1 MSNPYAQQG
10 GNGWGNNPQGQQGY
24 GQGPYGAQPQQQGYG
39 AGQYGAQ
46 PQQQSYGQ
54 DASNPYGVSN
64 SQNPYG
70 GQSSSDPYGASNTQ
84 NPYGS
89 QGGNAYGA
97 QNQGGYPQGY
107 GQPGMSPMGTPPQ
120 GEKSKAPLLIGIVAG
135 IVVLLM
141 IGGLVVWGMLGSSSR
156 SASGPSSDRTS
167 SSSGGSDSGSGSGS
181 GSGSSSGSGSGSSS
195 GSGSGSSSGSGSG
208 SSSGSG
214 SGSSSGTSSGGG
226 YVADLAGGTVHVES
240 NKIGFGP
247 RDGNGDPTV
256 AITYTIVNNGNENK
270 LPPFVLPLP
279 GQNGTFLK
287 SAVFDTNNEPSDYD
301 PLNAIKSVKPGET
314 RTITNYYKLQNE
326 KDPVV
331 LHGEDLDDPSNKLK
345 DYIWNPS

>member
-54 DASNPYGVSN
+54 DASNPYGAAN
-64 SQNPYG
+64 TQNPYG
-70 GQSSSDPYGASNTQ
+70 GQSGA

-120 GEKSKAPLLIGIVAG
+120 GEKSKAPLLIGVVAG

-141 IGGLVVWGMLGSSSR
+141 IGGLVVWGMLGSGSN

-181 GSGSSSGSGSGSSS
+181 SSGSGSGSSS
-195 GSGSGSSSGSGSG
+195 GSGSGSSNGNKGSGSG
-208 SSSGSG
+208 SSKGNSGSKDH
-214 SGSSSGTSSGGG
+214 

-240 NKIGFGP
+240 TKIELGP
-247 RDGNGDPTV
+247 RDDDGDQTV
-256 AITYTIVNNGNENK
+256 VGTFTITNNNKDEEVNP
-270 LPPFVLPLP
+270 LIVLPMMLQKDELLESATFIEKDLP
-279 GQNGTFLK
+279 GYEPMDLLK
-287 SAVFDTNNEPSDYD
+287 KMNV
-301 PLNAIKSVKPGET
+301 GET
-314 RTITNYYKLQNE
+314 RTVVIGYKLKSTTDTVTIYGLDLLDHNNE
-326 KDPVV
+326 IEPFFWDP
-331 LHGEDLDDPSNKLK
+331 K
-345 DYIWNPS
+345 

>member
-54 DASNPYGVSN
+54 DASNPYGAAN
-64 SQNPYG
+64 TQNPYG
-70 GQSSSDPYGASNTQ
+70 GQSGA

-89 QGGNAYGA
+89 QGGNTYGA

-156 SASGPSSDRTS
+156 SASGPSSERTS

>member
-54 DASNPYGVSN
+54 DTSNPYGAAN
-64 SQNPYG
+64 TQNPYG
-70 GQSSSDPYGASNTQ
+70 GQSGA

-156 SASGPSSDRTS
+156 SASGPSSERTS

-256 AITYTIVNNGNENK
+256 AITYTIINNGNENK

>member
-54 DASNPYGVSN
+54 DTSNPYGAAN
-64 SQNPYG
+64 TQNPYG
-70 GQSSSDPYGASNTQ
+70 GQSGA

-181 GSGSSSGSGSGSSS
+181 GSSSGSGSGSSSGSGS

>member
-54 DASNPYGVSN
+54 DTSNPYGAAN
-64 SQNPYG
+64 TQNPYG
-70 GQSSSDPYGASNTQ
+70 GQSGA